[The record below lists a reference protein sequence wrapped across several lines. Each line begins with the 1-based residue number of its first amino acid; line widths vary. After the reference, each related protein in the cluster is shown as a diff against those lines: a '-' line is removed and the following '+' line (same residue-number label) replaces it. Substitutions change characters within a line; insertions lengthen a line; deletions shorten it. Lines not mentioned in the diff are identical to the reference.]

1 MLCVIFFSVLKRK
14 RLRNVH
20 FLRVCRRTRIV
31 EKVGLIVS
39 PRLYHARANATRC
52 GGESSAVHACTCP
65 RLLFVRFHGGR
76 RRPSLAATHVR
87 GCHRRRP
94 RPGGPGG
101 GEKTK
106 GRKAK
111 GRKEKGRGLAGKM
124 KSTLFTHFQ
133 IEEFTG
139 VSASHSN
146 GSPPNSFTL
155 KWSSPQF
162 LHTEMA
168 LASTL
173 KWFSYLYCENE
184 NRVDFA

>member
-1 MLCVIFFSVLKRK
+1 M
-14 RLRNVH
+14 
-20 FLRVCRRTRIV
+20 
-31 EKVGLIVS
+31 
-39 PRLYHARANATRC
+39 HALNHERC
-52 GGESSAVHACTCP
+52 SAVWRRIERSARMHVPAVVVRSFP
-65 RLLFVRFHGGR
+65 RWPTAISCRD
-76 RRPSLAATHVR
+76 HVR
-87 GCHRRRP
+87 GCHQRRP

-101 GEKTK
+101 GEKTN

-133 IEEFTG
+133 IEELTG